1 MRPVVILAGG
11 LGTRLRSVVKEL
23 PKPLAPVAGKPFLWW
38 LLRSLESQGATDVY
52 LSTGYKADLIS
63 NNFGD
68 SFGRLRLTYVTEDE
82 PLGTGGAIL
91 RAAALVDAPDF
102 FVLNGDTLAVIDLAA
117 MERAAA
123 GSATD
128 VVMSVVRVPDA
139 TRYGTI
145 SFEQDGRVT
154 EFKSK
159 GAPGPGYISAGV
171 YILKKDTLLNAVLPE
186 KFSIEQDFFEK
197 KLAELDIRALDCVRN
212 FIDIGVP
219 VDYEL
224 AQQVI
229 PAWVTAE

>member
-1 MRPVVILAGG
+1 MKPIVILAGG

-38 LLRSLESQGATDVY
+38 LLRSLELQGATDVY

-68 SFGRLRLTYVTEDE
+68 SFGRLRLTYVTEEE
-82 PLGTGGAIL
+82 PLGTGGAVM
-91 RAAALVDAPDF
+91 RAAAHIDAPEF
-102 FVLNGDTLAVIDLAA
+102 FVLNGDTLAVVDLALL
-117 MERAAA
+117 ERHADEKPM
-123 GSATD
+123 D
-128 VVMSVVRVPDA
+128 VIMSVVRVPDA

-145 SFEQDGRVT
+145 SFEDDGRVT

-171 YILKKDTLLNAVLPE
+171 YLLNKNALINAGLPE
-186 KFSIEQDFFEK
+186 KFSIEQDFFERK
-197 KLAELDIRALDCVRN
+197 IADLKIMAINCVQN

-219 VDYEL
+219 SDYEL
-224 AQQVI
+224 AQEVI
-229 PAWVTAE
+229 PLWVPVE